1 MKPKV
6 VHVDAARDAPLPLE
20 RAALTQV
27 GAELICAGA
36 SRAEEI
42 IIAAH
47 DADVLLTDSAR
58 IGRSIIERLPRCRA
72 IICYGIGF
80 DHVDTQAAT
89 EYGILV
95 VNIPAF
101 CVEEVAN
108 HTILFIL
115 ACAKKL
121 IRLDRGLRAGRWPD
135 SRTLEM
141 TLSPL
146 GSLYGEQLG
155 LVGFGNIARA
165 VAIRAKVFG
174 LKVSAYDP
182 FVHPVV
188 FDELGVEQVSLDPLI
203 ETSDYVSLHTPL
215 TSETRHLL
223 NADRLRQM
231 KPTAYLLNTS
241 RGAVVDQAALIRA
254 LQEGWI
260 AGAALDVFESE
271 PLAPNSPLLKIDH
284 VVVTPHVASYSDASF
299 ARLRQRV
306 GEEAA
311 RVVSGQWPT
320 AIANPEVKGHSRLE
334 S

>member
-1 MKPKV
+1 
-6 VHVDAARDAPLPLE
+6 
-20 RAALTQV
+20 
-27 GAELICAGA
+27 
-36 SRAEEI
+36 
-42 IIAAH
+42 
-47 DADVLLTDSAR
+47 
-58 IGRSIIERLPRCRA
+58 
-72 IICYGIGF
+72 
-80 DHVDTQAAT
+80 
-89 EYGILV
+89 
-95 VNIPAF
+95 
-101 CVEEVAN
+101 
-108 HTILFIL
+108 
-115 ACAKKL
+115 
-121 IRLDRGLRAGRWPD
+121 
-135 SRTLEM
+135 
-141 TLSPL
+141 
-146 GSLYGEQLG
+146 
-155 LVGFGNIARA
+155 
-165 VAIRAKVFG
+165 
-174 LKVSAYDP
+174 
-182 FVHPVV
+182 
-188 FDELGVEQVSLDPLI
+188 VSLDPLI